1 MTYGDCSMRIIGGI
15 GELNGLVGQE
25 VAVGDWLLIDQ
36 GRVDRFADATSDHQ
50 WIHVDQARARRES
63 PFGGTIAH
71 GFLTLSL
78 LPYLV
83 TQSLRI
89 DGVRL
94 VVNYGLD
101 RVRFP
106 GPVMV
111 GTRIRPR
118 VALAKCDAFAGGVQA
133 EWLVT
138 VERESQA
145 KPACAAASLIRYY
158 A

>member
-1 MTYGDCSMRIIGGI
+1 MRIIGGI
-15 GELNGLVGQE
+15 GELNGLAGEE

-36 GRVDRFADATSDHQ
+36 GRVDRFAEATSDHQ
-50 WIHVDQARARRES
+50 WIHVDQERARRES

-83 TQSLRI
+83 AQSLRI

-118 VALAKCDAFAGGVQA
+118 VALAKCDGFPGGVQA

-145 KPACAAASLIRYY
+145 KPACVAASLIRYY